1 MQSETFTMRTSERR
15 TGRSNMTYQHVT
27 APTQFVE
34 ANGIRFAYRRFGQEG
49 GTPLLFMQHFRGGMD
64 HWDPAVTDG
73 FAKNEIYATLPLTP
87 RQRLRSI
94 PSRFKLNSS
103 RFRTPKREEFADMK
117 A

>member
-1 MQSETFTMRTSERR
+1 
-15 TGRSNMTYQHVT
+15 MTYRHVT

-73 FAKNEIYATLPLTP
+73 FAKNRPPTIYNISHDGSVMYRRDQPLEHEDAKGPYT
-87 RQRLRSI
+87 
-94 PSRFKLNSS
+94 
-103 RFRTPKREEFADMK
+103 ADHTDVS
-117 A
+117 AHGPFSDIARCLT